1 MSVRLGRGLAASSAA
16 LALLLAACGGT
27 DTTASSEEGALETLR
42 LGAIATGSAPE
53 EKERYEKIAAD
64 LESELGAEVDLVTS
78 TDYYAIAEALRGGRI
93 DVAFLNSL
101 GYVLTEQKVEIEP
114 LAVGVDESG
123 EPGYYSYLI
132 TNKPDEIKE
141 PADVEGRTLAMSSS
155 LSTSGF
161 LFPSAALEAAGI
173 DPEADT
179 TLSQGGNHAANILAV
194 ASGQV
199 DAAFVDSV
207 EYESAVA
214 DGDID
219 PDEVVKVWQS
229 DRITGSPV
237 VARSDLPQEQ
247 LDAIQ
252 AALLELEGT
261 EEVPLGVEKSMRM
274 EEAESAEY
282 DPIRELAREAGLS
295 VDDMAS

>member
-1 MSVRLGRGLAASSAA
+1 MFARVHTRLAVASVA
-16 LALLLAACGGT
+16 LTLLLSACTSTGVADSGDNGML
-27 DTTASSEEGALETLR
+27 DTIR
-42 LGAIATGSAPE
+42 VGAIATGKAPK

-64 LESELGAEVDLVTS
+64 LEAALGADVELVTS
-78 TDYYAIAEALRGGRI
+78 TDYYAIAEALRGGRLEM
-93 DVAFLNSL
+93 AFLNSL
-101 GYVLTEQKVEIEP
+101 GFVLTEQKVEIEP

-123 EPGYYSYLI
+123 KSGYYSYLI
-132 TNKPDEIKE
+132 THKPSEITGPQDLK
-141 PADVEGRTLAMSSS
+141 GRTLAMASS

-161 LFPSAALEAAGI
+161 LFPTAALTEVGI
-173 DPEADT
+173 DAEKDT

-219 PDEVVKVWQS
+219 PTKVVKVWQS

-237 VARSDLPQEQ
+237 VARSELSQEQ
-247 LDAIQ
+247 KDALQQ
-252 AALLELEGT
+252 ALISLEGT
-261 EEVPLGVEKSMRM
+261 KEVPLGVEKSMRM
-274 EEAESAEY
+274 VKAESAEY

-295 VDDMAS
+295 VKDMQG

>member
-1 MSVRLGRGLAASSAA
+1 MGVSATA
-16 LALLLAACGGT
+16 LVLLLGACSDAG
-27 DTTASSEEGALETLR
+27 SESAGDVETIR

-53 EKERYEKIAAD
+53 EQERYEKIAAD
-64 LESELGAEVDLVTS
+64 LEAELDTEVELVTS
-78 TDYYAIAEALRGGRI
+78 TDYYAVAEALRGGRM
-93 DVAFLNSL
+93 DVAFTNSL
-101 GYVLTEQKVEIEP
+101 SYVLMEQKVEIEP
-114 LAVGVDESG
+114 MAWGVDESG

-141 PADVEGRTLAMSSS
+141 PADVEGRTLAMASS

-161 LFPSAALEAAGI
+161 LFPTAALKEAGI
-173 DPEADT
+173 DAEADT

-207 EYESAVA
+207 EYESAVE

-229 DRITGSPV
+229 ERITGSPV
-237 VARSDLPQEQ
+237 VVRSELPQD
-247 LDAIQ
+247 LRDAIQ
-252 AALLELEGT
+252 AALLKLEGT
-261 EEVPLGVEKSMRM
+261 EEVPLGVEKSLRM
-274 EEAESAEY
+274 EEADAAAY
-282 DPIRELAREAGLS
+282 DPIRELAREAGLD
-295 VDDMAS
+295 VADMAG